1 MSNKNTTEYKT
12 ILADP
17 PWNERGA
24 GKVKRGADRH
34 YDVMKTDE
42 IIGVMQNADA
52 FQPDSDGCHLYL
64 WVTNNYLPDGL
75 RVIEKLGFRYITNIA
90 WVKRG
95 NIGLGQYFRG
105 AHELL
110 LFAVNRDTEPL
121 DTLRNDLPTVIDAAK
136 RDHSEKPRKQY
147 EFIEKASPEPRLEMF
162 ARERLDGWDAWG
174 DQLPNS
180 KQTRI
185 D

>member
-1 MSNKNTTEYKT
+1 MTAYRT

-34 YDVMKTDE
+34 YDLLTTGE
-42 IIGVMQNADA
+42 IIDTIQNAEP
-52 FQPDSDGCHLYL
+52 FNPDPGGCHLYL

-75 RVIEKLGFRYITNIA
+75 EVIDALGFRYITILP

-105 AHELL
+105 AHEQM
-110 LFAVNRDTEPL
+110 LFAVYRDERPL
-121 DTLRNDLPTVIDAAK
+121 DTLRNDLPTVIEAEK
-136 RDHSEKPRKQY
+136 RDHSKKPRKAY
-147 EFIEKASPEPRLEMF
+147 ERIEAASPGPRLELF
-162 ARERLDGWDAWG
+162 ARERLEGWDAWG
-174 DQLPNS
+174 LELPDS
-180 KQTRI
+180 QQARLAGVSR
-185 D
+185 